1 MYWDSLF
8 NWAVV
13 QFKVKDGSSGNL
25 NAALYK
31 LISQFSLSVTGT
43 VRVLLNQCKKSQ
55 IKICERCTVER
66 RGTFVQCLLLM
77 PPHVRLNHQRMRLV
91 VENREH

>member
-43 VRVLLNQCKKSQ
+43 VRVLLNQCKVSQ
-55 IKICERCTVER
+55 ITDVRD
-66 RGTFVQCLLLM
+66 VQ
-77 PPHVRLNHQRMRLV
+77 
-91 VENREH
+91 EKEGEHLCGVCV